1 MEWELIMVGKVTSN
15 SMLSASRLPAIMGMS
30 KYRSPNDELQ
40 VSIDAINGK
49 APPDITNE
57 AMNWGNQLEPVILQ
71 ETAER
76 LKLTDL
82 QTVHEQA
89 YFHPTIPICCS
100 LDGYAD
106 GGDQWIY
113 HDPDNGIYVVGQP
126 SIQLTGMG
134 VVEAKLTGNM
144 PEDEPPLWRGP
155 VQLQSQMDIMDAQ
168 WGALATLYRGTELR
182 IFLFAPHKGTQD
194 RIAEV
199 AKDFQNKLE
208 IWRNEHRIEPY
219 PMQDSKDGDRLY
231 PFTNPDT
238 APVYLD
244 DAVAEYAQLILKFKK
259 KIEQIQTDMALA
271 EKSIKEIMKDQSV
284 AIAGKFEIKWPMRH
298 YKAAPS
304 KVTAAKEAYSI
315 RQSTLSIKEI

>member
-1 MEWELIMVGKVTSN
+1 MVGKVTPN

-49 APPDITNE
+49 APPDISNE
-57 AMNWGNQLEPVILQ
+57 AMNWGNQLEPIILQ

-76 LKLTDL
+76 LNLTDL
-82 QTVHEQA
+82 QTVHEKA
-89 YFHPTIPICCS
+89 YFHPHIPICCS

-106 GGDQWIY
+106 GQDQIIH
-113 HDPDNGIYVVGQP
+113 HDPEKGIYVVGQP

-134 VVEAKLTGNM
+134 VVEAKLTGMM

-155 VQLQSQMDIMDAQ
+155 VQLQSQMDIMDSQ

-194 RIAEV
+194 RIAEI

-208 IWRNEHRIEPY
+208 IWRSEHRIEPY

-231 PFTNPDT
+231 PNTHPDET
-238 APVYLD
+238 PIYLD
-244 DAVAEYAQLILKFKK
+244 DAVAEYAQLILKNKK
-259 KIEQIQTDMALA
+259 KILQLETDIALA
-271 EKSIKEIMKDQSV
+271 EKQIKEIMMDQKV
-284 AIAGKFEIKWPMRH
+284 AIAGKYEIKWAMRH
-298 YKAAPS
+298 YKASPS
-304 KVTAAKEAYSI
+304 RVVPAKDAYSV
-315 RQSTLSIKEI
+315 RQSTLSIKEF